1 MLRAEQPAQ
10 SVSMNDCLDERLYW
24 LWKEVSLRLQ
34 VFSRRVQEGRDAEAA
49 SEFARFVRNA
59 GIVRLMALS
68 GAKDGVYA
76 VDAPALDK
84 AVSRLLDDCI
94 APLNGRV
101 PQTRASAVVAS
112 YESLE
117 RKLDGLTEAVAKL
130 SGQSSG
136 SGVTIGGEAAARILS
151 TVAVDD
157 DDIPVSRVDARLA
170 DKQFSR
176 ESKDSRSDLR
186 MGPPEAHARLPV
198 ELRRRRSLL
207 EMTHQQGPGARRKTV
222 ALKLLK

>member
-1 MLRAEQPAQ
+1 MLRVERPARI
-10 SVSMNDCLDERLYW
+10 VSMNDCLDERLHW

-59 GIVRLMALS
+59 GLVRLIALS
-68 GAKDGVYA
+68 GAKGGAYA

-130 SGQSSG
+130 SGQSVSG
-136 SGVTIGGEAAARILS
+136 GNGSKVAIGGAEAERVLS
-151 TVAVDD
+151 PVASDD
-157 DDIPVSRVDARLA
+157 DDVSLP
-170 DKQFSR
+170 
-176 ESKDSRSDLR
+176 L
-186 MGPPEAHARLPV
+186 AHAQSPV
-198 ELRRRRSLL
+198 AIRNWLNRGTRSMIESHGL
-207 EMTHQQGPGARRKTV
+207 GARRKTA
-222 ALKLLK
+222 ALKLLKK